1 MRYCPRMVRGNSRF
15 RPPSLDGRMRSSDH
29 SKETS
34 QRHPVLYE
42 ISCCNKPH
50 VYDWVFLWAFQATH
64 LCTMP
69 CCQVSCIQEAKHSG
83 QGVIGE
89 NAVYNISGSWRYH
102 LIALGFLSLM
112 WSVRLTLRIR
122 FNGAP
127 TKSATHVCI
136 SNYFN
141 RLKVVYY
148 RFFEKQSIQAL
159 WELG

>member
-1 MRYCPRMVRGNSRF
+1 MCYCPRMVWGNSRF

-29 SKETS
+29 SKKTS

-69 CCQVSCIQEAKHSG
+69 CCQVSCIREAKHSG

-89 NAVYNISGSWRYH
+89 NTVYNISGSWRYH
-102 LIALGFLSLM
+102 LMALGSLSPIR
-112 WSVRLTLRIR
+112 SVLLTL
-122 FNGAP
+122 NTPDLVGAP
-127 TKSATHVCI
+127 QVLSADLNLTFVSATILII
-136 SNYFN
+136 S
-141 RLKVVYY
+141 
-148 RFFEKQSIQAL
+148 
-159 WELG
+159 